1 MARRNHFMGSAKIL
15 PTNTRQGADIATLRL
30 IFHITPAFDLRDMI
44 AIQVHAR
51 TRAQKRRG
59 KMTQIT
65 TTAKGR
71 TCDLEI
77 LSSATEELSS
87 EIIRYARAFGYQA
100 DRLPD
105 RETTIV
111 VTRA

>member
-1 MARRNHFMGSAKIL
+1 LSAKIGQVAA
-15 PTNTRQGADIATLRL
+15 TATLRL
-30 IFHITPAFDLRDMI
+30 VFHVTPAFDLRDMI

-51 TRAQKRRG
+51 TRAEKHGG

-65 TTAKGR
+65 TAAEGR

-77 LSSATEELSS
+77 LSSAIAELSS

-100 DRLPD
+100 DRMPGAQ
-105 RETTIV
+105 TTID